1 MQTNKNLSLKSPQQT
16 HSDGEKITRSAAHF
30 LFVDRNLNYARREF
44 VRKQNAEL
52 DTESPGFKVW
62 EEKMCQGAKKKKI
75 NSFKTWDDEK

>member
-1 MQTNKNLSLKSPQQT
+1 ML
-16 HSDGEKITRSAAHF
+16 GES
-30 LFVDRNLNYARREF
+30 F